1 MATSSEKRRPKL
13 ASLGPD
19 EAPEVAPTSKSA
31 ANEAHTAAPRPED
44 ARRPIAPSSL
54 AAADPADGDD
64 IDPSLQMAEALDR
77 SFHYML
83 SRFTLGLSP
92 MALASAEMD
101 WLMHLAMSPGKQL
114 QLVQKATRK
123 WTRLATHIA
132 HCLAGNNDTE
142 PCVTPLAQDKRFSA
156 EAWQHPPYSIIYQS
170 FLLQQQWWHN
180 AVTGIPGMSKLNQ
193 RRLDFLT
200 RQQLDLWSPSIFLAT
215 NPLLLER
222 TVSEGGMNL
231 VRGARNMI
239 EDWERAINSRPPVG
253 TEAFEAGRNLAVTP
267 GRVVYRNHL
276 IELIQYAPTT
286 DAVRPEPVLV
296 VPAWIMKYYVLDL
309 APGRSLVEHLV
320 GQGFTVF
327 MISWRN
333 PGANDRDL
341 SFDDYRRLG
350 VMAALDA
357 VGKIVPEAKVHAAGY
372 CLGGTLLAIA
382 AAAMARERD
391 NRLASLTF
399 LAAQTDFT
407 EAGELTLFIDESQ
420 LSFLEDIMWEQGFL
434 DASQMAGAFQVLRS
448 NDLIWSRVV
457 NDYLMGERR
466 PMTDLMAW
474 NADSTRM
481 PSRMHGEYLRQLFL
495 DNELAEGRFKVDER
509 PIALTDIR
517 VPVMAVGTEAD
528 HVAPWGSVFKF
539 HLLLDTELTFL
550 LASGGHNTGIVAP
563 PDTRRAH
570 YRLATKAEADRYIDP
585 ETWIALNTPRPG
597 SWWSPWVDWLDG
609 HSGRTAPL
617 PPMGAPEHGLPPL
630 DDAPG
635 RYVRMR

>member
-1 MATSSEKRRPKL
+1 MATSSEKRRPSL
-13 ASLGPD
+13 ASVGPAD
-19 EAPEVAPTSKSA
+19 A
-31 ANEAHTAAPRPED
+31 AEGIPAAK
-44 ARRPIAPSSL
+44 APSKREP
-54 AAADPADGDD
+54 AATPPPQAAHRPPAPSPLPAPDPADGDV
-64 IDPSLQMAEALDR
+64 DPSLQMAEALDR

-114 QLVQKATRK
+114 QLIQKAARK
-123 WTRLATHIA
+123 WTRLTTHIA
-132 HCLAGNNDTE
+132 HCLAGNNGAE
-142 PCVTPLAQDKRFSA
+142 PCITPLAQDKRFSA

-193 RRLDFLT
+193 RRMDFLL
-200 RQQLDLWSPSIFLAT
+200 RQQLDMWSPSIFLAT

-222 TVSEGGMNL
+222 TLSEGGMNL
-231 VRGARNMI
+231 VRGARNLL
-239 EDWERAINSRPPVG
+239 EDWERTINGRPPVG

-276 IELIQYAPTT
+276 IELIQYAPATG
-286 DAVRPEPVLV
+286 AVRPEPVLV

-333 PGANDRDL
+333 PDADDRDL

-357 VGKIVPEAKVHAAGY
+357 VGRIVPDTKVHAAGY

-391 NRLASLTF
+391 DRLASLTF

-420 LSFLEDIMWEQGFL
+420 LSFLEDVMWEQGFL
-434 DASQMAGAFQVLRS
+434 DASQMAGAFQMLRS
-448 NDLIWSRVV
+448 NDLVWSRVV

-517 VPVMAVGTEAD
+517 VPVMAVGTETD

-539 HLLLDTELTFL
+539 HLLLDTTLTFL
-550 LASGGHNTGIVAP
+550 LVSGGHNTGIVTP
-563 PDTRRAH
+563 PDTTRAH
-570 YRLATKAEADRYIDP
+570 YRLATKAEADRYVDP
-585 ETWIALNTPRPG
+585 ETWIALNAPRPG
-597 SWWSPWVDWLDG
+597 SWWSAWAEWLAG
-609 HSGRTAPL
+609 HSGSAV
-617 PPMGAPEHGLPPL
+617 PPPPTGAPEQGLPPL
-630 DDAPG
+630 DEAPG